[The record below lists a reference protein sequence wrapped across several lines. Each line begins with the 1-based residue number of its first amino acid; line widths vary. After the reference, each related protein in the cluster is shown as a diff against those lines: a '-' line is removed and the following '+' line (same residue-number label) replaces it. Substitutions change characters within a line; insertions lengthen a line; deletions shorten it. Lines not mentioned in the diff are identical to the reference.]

1 MDLGVVFGVDG
12 KERPRCGDVVD
23 LTPARFKVDFFEDA
37 LALGVDGMERE
48 ALLDSFFTG
57 LFLAVLALGMVDFP
71 VGGLYPELIAA
82 GFRFAGDR
90 LLVVNFEVVL
100 WADGRPLGE

>member
-1 MDLGVVFGVDG
+1 MDLGVVFGVVG
-12 KERPRCGDVVD
+12 SERPRCGDVVD
-23 LTPARFKVDFFEDA
+23 LTPARFKVDFFEDALA

-100 WADGRPLGE
+100 